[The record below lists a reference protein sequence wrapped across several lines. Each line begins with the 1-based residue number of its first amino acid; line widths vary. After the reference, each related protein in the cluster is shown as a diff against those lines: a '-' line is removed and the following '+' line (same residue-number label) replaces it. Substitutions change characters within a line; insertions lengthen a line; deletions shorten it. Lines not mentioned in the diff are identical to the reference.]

1 MQFEIELFGHYYY
14 RDEMHIPHRITIVG
28 RKGQSGFYYYVEGHL
43 AKAEALKQKENQKL
57 IHVNKITIQ

>member
-28 RKGQSGFYYYVEGHL
+28 RKGQSGFYWQRRKH
-43 AKAEALKQKENQKL
+43 
-57 IHVNKITIQ
+57 